1 MHFVFWSIKI
11 KIAQHEIPYSYRL
24 CRNGCRLRKTKRGF
38 HRFAW
43 QRFHRPGSADSVVV
57 DFSNVE
63 NYLYTGPVDASA
75 IDILD
80 EDCALLVYPTESQI
94 EDMKK
99 EYGDDDFYT
108 IADDSQFYQA
118 SAIEKLDSAGIR
130 QVVSNVKNFVRF
142 KGADREWTLDVRK
155 KGFPEWHIIFF
166 KKDKAP
172 KIVYGVDVRTDS
184 IKAYFN

>member
-1 MHFVFWSIKI
+1 MRRYILITSI
-11 KIAQHEIPYSYRL
+11 ALLAACANPRQTANDVAADSTYVS
-24 CRNGCRLRKTKRGF
+24 
-38 HRFAW
+38 
-43 QRFHRPGSADSVVV
+43 SSDSVVV

-130 QVVSNVKNFVRF
+130 QVVSNVKNYVRF
-142 KGADREWTLDVRK
+142 KGANREWTLDVRK
-155 KGFPEWHIIFF
+155 KGFPEWNIIFF